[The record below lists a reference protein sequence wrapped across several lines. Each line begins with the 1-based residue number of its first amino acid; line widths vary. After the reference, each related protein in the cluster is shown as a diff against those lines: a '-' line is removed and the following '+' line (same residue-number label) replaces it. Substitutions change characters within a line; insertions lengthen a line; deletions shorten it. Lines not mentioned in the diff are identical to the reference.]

1 MTDSALTLAPLPASR
16 IDDLVSMW
24 RTSFETGVGIKDPHP
39 LQEQRAYLLRE
50 VLPNHDVR
58 VAMQGHDIVGFVA
71 SNECWI
77 AQLYVDVRH
86 LRRGIGTRLL
96 SWAKERSR
104 GSLMLYTFARNT
116 GARAFYEHH
125 GFVAIAEGF
134 EPMWQLADVKYRWV
148 RECD

>member
-1 MTDSALTLAPLPASR
+1 MTSSILTLACFDASSV
-16 IDDLVSMW
+16 DELVSMW
-24 RTSFETGVGIKDPHP
+24 RASFETGVGIKDPHP
-39 LQEQRAYLLRE
+39 LEEQRAYLLRE

-58 VAMQGHDIVGFVA
+58 VAMLGQEIVGFVA
-71 SNECWI
+71 ANDSWI

-86 LRRGIGTRLL
+86 LRRGIGTLLL
-96 SWAKERSR
+96 SWAKQRSC

-116 GARAFYEHH
+116 GARAFYERQ